1 MPKVYATVP
10 GAEVWIPPHGMA
22 TNDSPALVPA
32 AVGAELA
39 KVEGLRVE
47 SDEDVTVVT
56 VAPGVYRTAED
67 LEAALDAAVEKTRA
81 KRPKSEKE

>member
-10 GAEVWIPPHGMA
+10 GAEVWIPPYGTA
-22 TNDSPALVPA
+22 RNDSPAVVPA

-47 SDEDVTVVT
+47 PDEPAA
-56 VAPGVYRTAED
+56 APKKKLAEP
-67 LEAALDAAVEKTRA
+67 A
-81 KRPKSEKE
+81 KSEKE

>member
-22 TNDSPALVPA
+22 TNDSPAVVPA

-39 KVEGLRVE
+39 KVDGLRVE
-47 SDEDVTVVT
+47 PDEPVQ
-56 VAPGVYRTAED
+56 APKKKLAPEP
-67 LEAALDAAVEKTRA
+67 AKT
-81 KRPKSEKE
+81 EKE